1 MWLGLTPRQWSGAGV
16 VAALLGGAWLART
29 QLGIRWELDALREFV
44 TGLGLW
50 GPVALVGIIAFRP
63 VLLVPSQLALLAGGL
78 CFGTLL
84 GTAYGALGLTSSG
97 LLVFGLTRWLGA
109 EAVRTRV
116 PAALQRAL
124 GAAGSR
130 WGAVLVAVGN
140 GYPVGTV
147 TAYHAAAALT
157 PMPLAVF
164 ALAVGAGSLLRA
176 WTYAFFGNAILE
188 RGTGELLTIAGAIAA
203 AALLLPLLHPRVRA
217 FARAR
222 WQKLNARRR
231 SAPNP
236 P

>member
-116 PAALQRAL
+116 PAALQR
-124 GAAGSR
+124 
-130 WGAVLVAVGN
+130 
-140 GYPVGTV
+140 
-147 TAYHAAAALT
+147 
-157 PMPLAVF
+157 
-164 ALAVGAGSLLRA
+164 
-176 WTYAFFGNAILE
+176 
-188 RGTGELLTIAGAIAA
+188 
-203 AALLLPLLHPRVRA
+203 
-217 FARAR
+217 
-222 WQKLNARRR
+222 
-231 SAPNP
+231 
-236 P
+236 